1 MKERVFMKKPCKII
15 GLLLLKKVKIED
27 VNISLKGRE
36 KYECLNYWRNRTFRS
51 RDC

>member
-1 MKERVFMKKPCKII
+1 MKERVFTKKTNKII

-36 KYECLNYWRNRTFRS
+36 
-51 RDC
+51 